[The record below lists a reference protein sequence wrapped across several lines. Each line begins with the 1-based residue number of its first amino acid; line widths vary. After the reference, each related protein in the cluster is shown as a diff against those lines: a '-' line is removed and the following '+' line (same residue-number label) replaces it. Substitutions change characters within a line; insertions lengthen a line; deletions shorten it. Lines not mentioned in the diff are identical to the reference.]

1 MRKKMMVKILL
12 PLACV
17 VFAAVPSMADAIS
30 AVLTVYNPAYVV
42 TFVVTALDS
51 QELTVFY
58 LNQTN
63 FAALPQ
69 FGEATT
75 LCESLPCNSDSPN
88 SNFSDIVGV
97 VQIAPNGYRVGFS
110 SGDHGTPFGTFGAH
124 FILKQDGVPINI
136 TQYLDPQKQRAGW
149 TATFVSF
156 AEQTIPEPGTL
167 LLMGTGL
174 LGVAGLARRGRQS

>member
-75 LCESLPCNSDSPN
+75 LCESLPCNSVNEQDFVLPIEN
-88 SNFSDIVGV
+88 DHTIFDVGDD
-97 VQIAPNGYRVGFS
+97 GFK
-110 SGDHGTPFGTFGAH
+110 FVAFCFRNLGA
-124 FILKQDGVPINI
+124 FFEG
-136 TQYLDPQKQRAGW
+136 
-149 TATFVSF
+149 
-156 AEQTIPEPGTL
+156 
-167 LLMGTGL
+167 
-174 LGVAGLARRGRQS
+174 